1 MKPIIGQMV
10 LYQSKAITDDSPEVS
25 PAIIT
30 KVIEDG
36 ERCRMFVIG
45 EREAYYHEAPCAY
58 DFKPG
63 HWSYSDGDRR
73 FRENLEKRLGLK
85 SLSELKKEMG
95 VACD

>member
-45 EREAYYHEAPCAY
+45 EREAYYHEAPYSY

-63 HWSYSDGDRR
+63 HWSYTDGDRR
-73 FRENLEKRLGLK
+73 IHGLLREIDKGIV
-85 SLSELKKEMG
+85 SKKEMEIT
-95 VACD
+95 CD

>member
-10 LYQSKAITDDSPEVS
+10 LYQRYGTPNGEHSPEVS

-36 ERCRMFVIG
+36 ERCRMFVMTPNG
-45 EREAYYHEAPCAY
+45 TFFSQVPYSY

-63 HWSYSDGDRR
+63 HWSYTDGDRR
-73 FRENLEKRLGLK
+73 THGLLKEIEKGIV
-85 SLSELKKEMG
+85 SKEEMEVCG
-95 VACD
+95 D